1 MWHVVVGHQKHVK
14 PVQQWLHFKKFAKVT
29 VQCITFFSLQITPF
43 FTFLDEK
50 KEYRQT
56 TKFVSHWIECCEYKC
71 NWLIII
77 TTNVC
82 ISHFKMAHLSS
93 LQKKK
98 MMLLQGRG
106 RLLQGQVRGQV
117 QEKSSDRQAANYQC
131 IDTQASRQDKARQ
144 VQLKSG
150 DELVLPEQFASKNL
164 LPCNVMYCRP
174 PAAGQSHWYLTLIKA
189 PPPPTPPQP
198 HTPHTPHSHWP
209 PVSPEPPTLCNPC
222 LLHPH
227 ADSCKRSM
235 VGRKRQ
241 RSHLDASKTRPS
253 PFLTHDEV
261 LRWGP
266 YLYTPS
272 RTREDSK
279 PLLYPT
285 PLCKA
290 PVHSWK
296 CRFPIWAGGSVR
308 CRAAAESVSGRSI
321 SIPQTGCSTAFFPA
335 GPGLATSLPAEHS
348 HPRTTQSTS
357 LPFAQRCVNPGPR
370 ADLWSSVRF
379 FITAFRAEVLQGH
392 AAFS

>member
-1 MWHVVVGHQKHVK
+1 MWHVVIGHQKHVK

-77 TTNVC
+77 TTLVC

-164 LPCNVMYCRP
+164 LSCNK
-174 PAAGQSHWYLTLIKA
+174 ALIFRSANSKL
-189 PPPPTPPQP
+189 
-198 HTPHTPHSHWP
+198 
-209 PVSPEPPTLCNPC
+209 LCY
-222 LLHPH
+222 
-227 ADSCKRSM
+227 DDRM
-235 VGRKRQ
+235 EQ
-241 RSHLDASKTRPS
+241 
-253 PFLTHDEV
+253 
-261 LRWGP
+261 
-266 YLYTPS
+266 
-272 RTREDSK
+272 
-279 PLLYPT
+279 
-285 PLCKA
+285 
-290 PVHSWK
+290 
-296 CRFPIWAGGSVR
+296 
-308 CRAAAESVSGRSI
+308 
-321 SIPQTGCSTAFFPA
+321 
-335 GPGLATSLPAEHS
+335 
-348 HPRTTQSTS
+348 
-357 LPFAQRCVNPGPR
+357 
-370 ADLWSSVRF
+370 
-379 FITAFRAEVLQGH
+379 
-392 AAFS
+392 